1 MSRAS
6 HTAASCRSPT
16 RRIATG
22 SESRYG
28 QLLRR
33 VITAVALAMA
43 CNHLWVAFVG
53 PRNALVLRSVYVG
66 FALTLAFLTV
76 PASRKGSASARGL
89 GISV

>member
-1 MSRAS
+1 M
-6 HTAASCRSPT
+6 
-16 RRIATG
+16 
-22 SESRYG
+22 
-28 QLLRR
+28 
-33 VITAVALAMA
+33 ALAMA

-53 PRNALVLRSVYVG
+53 PRNALVLRSVHVG

>member
-1 MSRAS
+1 M
-6 HTAASCRSPT
+6 
-16 RRIATG
+16 G

-33 VITAVALAMA
+33 VIPAVAPAMA
-43 CNHLWVAFVG
+43 SYHLWVAFVG
-53 PRNALVLRSVYVG
+53 PPNALVLRSVHVG

-76 PASRKGSASARGL
+76 PASRKGSASARGI